1 MHVGSSMLTLL
12 CCVLA
17 HMEHTRLEV
26 VVEVHILEWK
36 AVVQEV
42 IEGGFKFSFILD
54 YLLRL
59 AHDIFSRRILAEL
72 RVWKLVLLH

>member
-1 MHVGSSMLTLL
+1 MLTLL

-17 HMEHTRLEV
+17 HMKHTRLEV

-42 IEGGFKFSFILD
+42 IEGGSKFSFILD